1 MPQITQAS
9 DLLPL
14 AEIIKGMMDKCCWQ
28 ASLASGN
35 QLRLYLGTRVSSS
48 NESES
53 NEQEE
58 WIFSSQ
64 TTSWKLE
71 SMNQAMSLY
80 EEEDGLGLIEFGHQ
94 TITTSQ
100 ENAASINEKIRGLE
114 RTYPIHFELPHPPT
128 FNFSLTFDP
137 LPSRL
142 TFDLQPELT
151 FSLKYRLT
159 LMPDL
164 EESDLAY
171 WELITPNQML
181 LKFGPGIA
189 WSYTALRR

>member
-1 MPQITQAS
+1 MPQITQPS

-14 AEIIKGMMDKCCWQ
+14 VEIIKGMMDQCCWQ

-64 TTSWKLE
+64 TTSWKLT
-71 SMNQAMSLY
+71 SMNQALLDS
-80 EEEDGLGLIEFGHQ
+80 GFIEFGHQ

-142 TFDLQPELT
+142 TFDLQPELV

-164 EESDLAY
+164 EKSDLAY

-181 LKFGPGIA
+181 LKFGPGTA
-189 WSYTALRR
+189 WSYTALRS

>member
-1 MPQITQAS
+1 MPQITQPS

-14 AEIIKGMMDKCCWQ
+14 GEIIKGMTGKSCCQ
-28 ASLASGN
+28 RIKTCDN

-48 NESES
+48 IEPEP

-58 WIFSSQ
+58 WIFSAQ

-80 EEEDGLGLIEFGHQ
+80 EEEDALGLIAFGHQ

-100 ENAASINEKIRGLE
+100 ENAASINEKIRVLEGTYLIGLD
-114 RTYPIHFELPHPPT
+114 LPYST
-128 FNFSLTFDP
+128 FDLSLTFDP
-137 LPSRL
+137 QPEL
-142 TFDLQPELT
+142 TFEHQPELT

-164 EESDLAY
+164 EKSDLAY

-181 LKFGPGIA
+181 LKFGSDAA
-189 WSYTALRR
+189 WSYTALQS

>member
-64 TTSWKLE
+64 TTSWKLT

-114 RTYPIHFELPHPPT
+114 RTYLIGLGLPYST
-128 FNFSLTFDP
+128 FDLSLTFDP

-181 LKFGPGIA
+181 LKFGPGTA
-189 WSYTALRR
+189 WSYTALQS